1 MSDGPQQPVQAL
13 PPTLAEGRL
22 GHRDLLPLLRLLLKT
37 QLTGVVHCQG
47 QIAGEPVAGQ
57 IHLKLGQARAAF
69 YGDQVGAVA
78 LTRMMLM
85 GSGAFTVGTAATQ
98 PPRNISHD
106 TGFLLDSI
114 AKVIAETDFA
124 QTAAAREAEPT
135 PVPAGPSGALM
146 SGPATERISVF
157 HPPQLGEV
165 IGKCR
170 LDREIGHGASSTVF
184 LAHHTALDVDVVVKV
199 LLQEGGRSYHRTLTV
214 NEAQLL
220 ARLNHPGIVRLFDFN
235 DEGRHPYL
243 IVEYIDGPSLSA
255 LVRERGRLPV
265 AEALPLFLQ
274 IAEALAYAD
283 AALGLIHCD
292 LKPDNILLT
301 KDGRAKLA
309 DFGLAKSNRRGA
321 DVPSD
326 VVVGTP
332 SYIAPEQVR
341 GGHASVDR
349 RSDIYAL
356 GATFFH
362 VLAGQP
368 PFVDPDPIQVML
380 MRLDREPPAIADRVP
395 GIDRRLADLIAAML
409 SRDLARRLDS
419 YDELIESLIA
429 ILALEDR
436 SDTNATVVGEVGNVI
451 RRRTSFWRMVPNKL
465 FGA

>member
-1 MSDGPQQPVQAL
+1 MSDGPQQPSQPLPQA
-13 PPTLAEGRL
+13 LAEGRL

-47 QIAGEPVAGQ
+47 EVAGEPVAGQ
-57 IHLKLGQARAAF
+57 IHLKIGQARAAF
-69 YGDQVGAVA
+69 YGEQVGAVA

-85 GSGAFTVGTAATQ
+85 GSGTFTVGTAATQ
-98 PPRNISHD
+98 PPRNITHD
-106 TGFLLDSI
+106 TSFLLDSI

-124 QTAAAREAEPT
+124 QTAAVREAEPT
-135 PVPAGPSGALM
+135 PPLPS
-146 SGPATERISVF
+146 PATERITVF
-157 HPPQLGEV
+157 HPPQVGEV

-243 IVEYIDGPSLSA
+243 IVEYIDGPALSA
-255 LVRERGRLPV
+255 LIRDRGRLPV

-283 AALGLIHCD
+283 ASLGLIHCD

-301 KDGRAKLA
+301 KDGRAKIA

-368 PFVDPDPIQVML
+368 PFIDPDPIQVML
-380 MRLDREPPAIADRVP
+380 MRLDREPPAIAAHVP
-395 GIDRRLADLIAAML
+395 GIDQRLAELIAVML
-409 SRDLARRLDS
+409 ARDPGRRLDS
-419 YDELIESLIA
+419 YNALIGSLIA
-429 ILALEDR
+429 ILAQDDR
-436 SDTNATVVGEVGNVI
+436 SDTSATAVGEAGNVI
-451 RRRTSFWRMVPNKL
+451 RRRTSFWSMVPNKL